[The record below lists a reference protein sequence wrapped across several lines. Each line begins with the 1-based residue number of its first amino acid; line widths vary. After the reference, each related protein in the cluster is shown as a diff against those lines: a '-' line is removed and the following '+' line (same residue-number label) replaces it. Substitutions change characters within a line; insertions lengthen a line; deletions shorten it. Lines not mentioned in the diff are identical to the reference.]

1 MLDDFDWDTLRVF
14 VAAAEAGSFS
24 GAARALGLSQPTAG
38 RQVQALEAQ
47 LGVQL
52 FARTS
57 RGLHLTD
64 IGMSLLEHART
75 MAAAA
80 NRLAL
85 VAQGQSESIAGVVRI
100 TASEIVATYTL
111 PSVLVALRAAEPEI
125 EIEIVASNA
134 TENLLEREADI
145 AVRMYRPTQADVITR
160 SVGAISIGAYA
171 AESYLA
177 RRGCPMEPEDLLKHD
192 VVGYDRDDTTI
203 RGFRAAGVEVT
214 RRFFPVRTD
223 DQVLA
228 WHLAVA
234 GYGIGF
240 MQVQIGD
247 AEPKVRRVLPKLALP
262 TLPMWLTAHSELKTN
277 RRIRRVYDF
286 LADALRRQVRP
297 TSVEPTLA

>member
-1 MLDDFDWDTLRVF
+1 MPEDFDWDPLRVF
-14 VAAAEAGSFS
+14 VAAADTGSLS
-24 GAARALGLSQPTAG
+24 GAAREVGVSQPTAG
-38 RQVQALEAQ
+38 RQVQALESQ

-57 RGLHLTD
+57 RGLQLTD
-64 IGMSLLEHART
+64 TGMALLEHART

-85 VAQGQSESIAGVVRI
+85 AAQGQAESVAGVVRI
-100 TASEIVATYTL
+100 TASEVVATYTL
-111 PSVLVALRAAEPEI
+111 PPVLVELRAAEPEI
-125 EIEIVASNA
+125 EIELVASNA

-160 SVGAISIGAYA
+160 SIGEIGVGAYA
-171 AESYLA
+171 AESYIA
-177 RRGCPMEPEDLLKHD
+177 RHGCPIEPEDLLEHD

-203 RGFRAAGVEVT
+203 RGFRMAGVEVT

-228 WHLAVA
+228 WHLVVA

-247 AEPKVRRVLPKLALP
+247 AEPKVRRVLPDLSLP

-286 LADALRRQVRP
+286 LAEALAR
-297 TSVEPTLA
+297 